1 LTLNLSYF
9 IEQTINGITLG
20 GLYALIAL
28 GYTLVYG
35 ILLMINFAHAE
46 LFMVGGYV
54 GLGVLKLLSD
64 PAVATG
70 ALSFL
75 KPAQAFFMNGT
86 IGYVALI
93 ATTFLVSAIIVGFM
107 GVIIERFAYRP
118 LRHAPRLAP
127 LISAIGISIFLQNA
141 VLVWIS
147 SKQLPYT
154 RVDGTAFVTST
165 TAFTVAGVEI
175 STMQIFIIVTSLV
188 LLAFLDTFV
197 SKTRIG
203 RAMRATSQDREA
215 AGLMGVNINSVIAL
229 AFFIGPALGAVA
241 GVFNGMYYGSVK
253 FNMGFIPGIKSFT
266 AAVIGGIGNLRGAM
280 LGGFLLGIVESLA
293 SGFLSNAYRD
303 VVAFVVLVLV
313 LIFRQGGLL
322 GEAVAEKV

>member
-1 LTLNLSYF
+1 LFNPSYLL
-9 IEQTINGITLG
+9 EQTLNGITLG
-20 GLYALIAL
+20 GLYALVAL
-28 GYTLVYG
+28 GYTMVYG
-35 ILLMINFAHAE
+35 ILLMINFAHSE

-64 PAVATG
+64 PAVIATSG
-70 ALSFL
+70 LRFL
-75 KPAQAFFMNGT
+75 APAQAFFNSGGLGFAT
-86 IGYVALI
+86 LI
-93 ATTFLVSAIIVGFM
+93 ALTFLISAILVGFLGM
-107 GVIIERFAYRP
+107 FIERFAYRP

-127 LISAIGISIFLQNA
+127 LISAIGVSIFLQNA
-141 VLVWIS
+141 ALLWVS

-154 RVDGTAFVTST
+154 RVDGTAFVPST
-165 TAFTVAGVEI
+165 TAFTIGGVKVY
-175 STMQIFIIVTSLV
+175 TLQVFIILTT
-188 LLAFLDTFV
+188 LLLLLFLDTFV
-197 SKTRIG
+197 SKTRVG
-203 RAMRATSQDREA
+203 KAMRATSQDREA

-293 SGFLSNAYRD
+293 SGFLSTGYKD
-303 VVAFVVLVLV
+303 VIAFIVLILV
-313 LIFRQGGLL
+313 LIFRPGGLL

>member
-1 LTLNLSYF
+1 LTSPLTFLFEQTLN
-9 IEQTINGITLG
+9 GVTLG

-35 ILLMINFAHAE
+35 ILLMINFAHSE
-46 LFMVGGYV
+46 LFMAGGYV
-54 GLGVLKLLSD
+54 GLLVLKVLSD
-64 PAVATG
+64 PQLAVGGLSWLTPVQGFFNGGTFGFVMLLTATF
-70 ALSFL
+70 A
-75 KPAQAFFMNGT
+75 
-86 IGYVALI
+86 I
-93 ATTFLVSAIIVGFM
+93 SAVIVGIM
-107 GVIIERFAYRP
+107 GVLIERLAYRP

-127 LISAIGISIFLQNA
+127 LISAIGVSIFLQNA
-141 VLVWIS
+141 VLLWVS
-147 SKQLPYT
+147 SKQLPYS
-154 RVDGTAFVTST
+154 RGDGTAFVTSQNL
-165 TAFTVAGVEI
+165 FTLGGVTVT
-175 STMQIFIIVTSLV
+175 TMQVFIIATSL
-188 LLAFLDTFV
+188 LLLLFLDTFV
-197 SKTRIG
+197 ARTRVG
-203 RAMRATSQDREA
+203 RAMRATSQDRDA

-229 AFFIGPALGAVA
+229 AFFIGPALGAIA

-253 FNMGFIPGIKSFT
+253 YNMGFIPGIKSFT

-313 LIFRQGGLL
+313 LIFRPGGLL